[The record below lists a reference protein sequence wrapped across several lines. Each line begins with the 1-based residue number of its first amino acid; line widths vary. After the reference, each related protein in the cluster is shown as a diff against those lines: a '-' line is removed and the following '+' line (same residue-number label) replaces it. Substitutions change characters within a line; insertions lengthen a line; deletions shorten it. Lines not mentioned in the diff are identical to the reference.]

1 MTQPDLSRLERQIGR
16 VLKIGVG
23 LSAAA
28 LGIGL
33 VLYFAK
39 APASSARVL
48 NAGLVLL
55 MAIPVARIV
64 ASLVDSVRR
73 KDRLLVWSTTFVLI
87 VMAATLA
94 RSLW

>member
-1 MTQPDLSRLERQIGR
+1 MTQQDLSRLERQIGR
-16 VLKIGVG
+16 VLKVGVG

-28 LGIGL
+28 LGLGL
-33 VLYFAK
+33 VLYFVK
-39 APASSARVL
+39 VPASAGVL

-55 MAIPVARIV
+55 MAIPVTRIV

-87 VMAATLA
+87 VMAATLM

>member
-16 VLKIGVG
+16 VLKVGVG

-28 LGIGL
+28 LAAGL

-39 APASSARVL
+39 APASARVL

-55 MAIPVARIV
+55 MAIPVTRIV

-73 KDRLLVWSTTFVLI
+73 RDRLLVWSTTFVLI
-87 VMAATLA
+87 VMAATLV